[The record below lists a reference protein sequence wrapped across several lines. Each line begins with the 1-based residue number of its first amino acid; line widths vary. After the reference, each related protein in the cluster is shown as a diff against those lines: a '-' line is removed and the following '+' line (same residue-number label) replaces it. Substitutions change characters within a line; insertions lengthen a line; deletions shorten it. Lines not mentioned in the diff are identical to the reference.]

1 MLEAATLLFFPAL
14 MVFAAISDLL
24 TLTISNRI
32 SIALAVLF
40 ISMAFACALPATE
53 ILWHLA
59 CGTAMLIFAFG
70 LFARGWIGGGDAKL
84 AAATAIWVGFD
95 HLGDYA
101 LSASALGGLLTVSI
115 IVLRKWPLPGV
126 LLAGPASLM
135 WPFLVVAPDPFIK
148 IGLQGLDRSVEL
160 LAERDTVELVE
171 DGRST
176 QGRASTP
183 FRRRKA
189 GRDRSRDRPL

>member
-40 ISMAFACALPATE
+40 VVMAFACGLPARA
-53 ILWHLA
+53 IMWHLA
-59 CGTAMLIFAFG
+59 CGAAMLILAFG

-84 AAATAIWVGFD
+84 AAATAIWLGFG

-101 LSASALGGLLTVSI
+101 LSASLLGGLLTLAI
-115 IVLRKWPLPGV
+115 IGLRKWPLPGV
-126 LLAGPASLM
+126 LSARQWIARLHEPGTGIPYGIALAGA
-135 WPFLVVAPDPFIK
+135 
-148 IGLQGLDRSVEL
+148 GLILYPETAIW
-160 LAERDTVELVE
+160 LA
-171 DGRST
+171 
-176 QGRASTP
+176 A
-183 FRRRKA
+183 A
-189 GRDRSRDRPL
+189 AIH

>member
-24 TLTISNRI
+24 TMTISNRI

-40 ISMAFACALPATE
+40 IAMAFAWGLPATQ

-59 CGTAMLIFAFG
+59 CGAAMLLFAFG
-70 LFARGWIGGGDAKL
+70 LFTRGWIGGGDAKL
-84 AAATAIWVGFD
+84 AAAIAIWLGFD

-101 LSASALGGLLTVSI
+101 LSASLLGGVLTVSI

-126 LLAGPASLM
+126 LLAHQWATRLHEPGTGIPYGIALAS
-135 WPFLVVAPDPFIK
+135 A
-148 IGLQGLDRSVEL
+148 GLL
-160 LAERDTVELVE
+160 LYPETAIWLAAA
-171 DGRST
+171 
-176 QGRASTP
+176 ASH
-183 FRRRKA
+183 
-189 GRDRSRDRPL
+189 

>member
-1 MLEAATLLFFPAL
+1 MLEATTLLFFPAL

-40 ISMAFACALPATE
+40 IAMAFACRLPATE

-59 CGTAMLIFAFG
+59 CGGAMLIFGFG

-84 AAATAIWVGFD
+84 AAATAIWLGFD

-101 LSASALGGLLTVSI
+101 LSASALGGLLTLSI
-115 IVLRKWPLPGV
+115 IGLRRWPLPGALV
-126 LLAGPASLM
+126 ARQWIARLHEPGTGIPYGIALASA
-135 WPFLVVAPDPFIK
+135 
-148 IGLQGLDRSVEL
+148 GLILYPETAIW
-160 LAERDTVELVE
+160 LA
-171 DGRST
+171 
-176 QGRASTP
+176 A
-183 FRRRKA
+183 A
-189 GRDRSRDRPL
+189 AAIH

>member
-40 ISMAFACALPATE
+40 IAMAIACGLPARE

-59 CGTAMLIFAFG
+59 CGAAMLLFAFG
-70 LFARGWIGGGDAKL
+70 LFALGWIGGGDAKL
-84 AAATAIWVGFD
+84 AAATAIWLGFD

-101 LSASALGGLLTVSI
+101 LSASALGGLLTLSI
-115 IVLRKWPLPGV
+115 IGLRKWPLPAV
-126 LLAGPASLM
+126 LLARQWATRLHEPGTGIPYGIALAS
-135 WPFLVVAPDPFIK
+135 A
-148 IGLQGLDRSVEL
+148 GLILYPETAIW
-160 LAERDTVELVE
+160 LAAAT
-171 DGRST
+171 
-176 QGRASTP
+176 AIH
-183 FRRRKA
+183 
-189 GRDRSRDRPL
+189 